1 MGSPRSSVQSL
12 LLTTATRAILVE
24 LRHAARDAA
33 AQSSVPYSNR
43 PSGAAVLL
51 SDGVVVPGA
60 RVESASYS
68 LVIPAVQNA
77 ITTACAIGRLDIVA
91 LAVDGPIL
99 APFDIAY
106 ARAFLARPRESGW
119 ATVSDVFSEAH
130 HLTVQASPWLPL
142 PPVGN
147 SPEQPASGI
156 ELARSAAG
164 HAHVP
169 ESDFP
174 VACIAPSTEGYLCGV
189 NVEHSDWTKT
199 LCAER
204 NLIGT
209 TISYGLGPPAA
220 VYLSCLRDPTASPCG
235 ACRQLLAEYFPET
248 IIWQDRGTTAPDP
261 ATPTEL
267 LPGFF
272 SGDVLRR

>member
-1 MGSPRSSVQSL
+1 M
-12 LLTTATRAILVE
+12 
-24 LRHAARDAA
+24 
-33 AQSSVPYSNR
+33 
-43 PSGAAVLL
+43 LL
-51 SDGVVVPGA
+51 SDGAVVPGA

-99 APFDIAY
+99 APFDVAY
-106 ARAFLARPRESGW
+106 ARAFLPRARASGW
-119 ATVSDVFSEAH
+119 ATVSDGFSEAQD
-130 HLTVQASPWLPL
+130 LTAQASPWLPL
-142 PPVGN
+142 PPAHN
-147 SPEQPASGI
+147 ALKQPLSGI
-156 ELARSAAG
+156 ELARSAAAR
-164 HAHVP
+164 AHVP

-174 VACIAPSTEGYLCGV
+174 VACIAPATEGYLCGV
-189 NVEHSDWTKT
+189 NVEHSDWTMT

-209 TISYGLGPPAA
+209 TISYGLAPPEV
-220 VYLSCLRDPTASPCG
+220 VYLSCLRDPKASPCG

-248 IIWQDRGTTAPDP
+248 VIWQDRGTTAPDA